1 MTGFCRPSLSTLI
14 KTETEA
20 VPNTSPSLWLA
31 QARASCSELHFDL
44 ANLRCCKIPMLLKKI
59 ESVVIF
65 VANIDEAAAWYAEL
79 FQTEIRR
86 ENSQYAFIKTPGGLL
101 GFHPL
106 DSKCPGGPG
115 GTTVYW
121 EVEDLQET
129 IKALEKRGAVLY
141 RGPIST
147 SFGARAAMLLDP
159 FGCTIGL
166 NQSTEQSLHALASD
180 DRAG

>member
-1 MTGFCRPSLSTLI
+1 
-14 KTETEA
+14 
-20 VPNTSPSLWLA
+20 
-31 QARASCSELHFDL
+31 
-44 ANLRCCKIPMLLKKI
+44 MLLKKI

-65 VANIDEAAAWYAEL
+65 VANIDKAAAWYAEL

-121 EVEDLQET
+121 EVEDLQEA
-129 IKALEKRGAVLY
+129 IKVLEKRGAVLY

-166 NQSTEQSLHALASD
+166 NQSTEQSLHALARD

>member
-1 MTGFCRPSLSTLI
+1 
-14 KTETEA
+14 
-20 VPNTSPSLWLA
+20 
-31 QARASCSELHFDL
+31 
-44 ANLRCCKIPMLLKKI
+44 MLLKKI

-65 VANIDEAAAWYAEL
+65 VANIDEAAAWYANL
-79 FQTEIRR
+79 FQTEIRH
-86 ENSQYAFIKTPGGLL
+86 ENSQYAFIKTPA
-101 GFHPL
+101 HPL
-106 DSKCPGGPG
+106 DSKCPGGVG

-121 EVEDLQET
+121 EVEDLQEA

-166 NQSTEQSLHALASD
+166 NQSTEQSLLALASD
-180 DRAG
+180 DRVG